1 MFWDIVENCD
11 DDFRDR
17 QKSDLGDLIRYMHL
31 LI

>member
-1 MFWDIVENCD
+1 MFWDIIVENC

-17 QKSDLGDLIRYMHL
+17 QKSDQGDLIRYVNL